1 VSTIPRQS
9 SREAV
14 ARATARRERREARS
28 RWWRFTILAL
38 AVLCVDQVVKAIVR
52 ARLEPGE
59 SWDVFP
65 GFSISRVSN
74 EGIAFGL
81 FPGNQVAVAV
91 LTVVALSGIAI
102 AVAALARKH
111 PFVAAGGGLL
121 MGGSVSNLIDRLA
134 HGGVTDYLDPAHWW
148 AFNIADIAIV
158 VGAALIIYGLL
169 GADEPEDAA
178 EHD

>member
-1 VSTIPRQS
+1 VSTVPRPS
-9 SREAV
+9 PREAV

-28 RWWRFTILAL
+28 RWWRFALLAL
-38 AVLCVDQVVKAIVR
+38 AVLIADQVVKAVVR

-59 SWDVFP
+59 SREVFP

-81 FPGNQVAVAV
+81 FPGNQAAVAV

-102 AVAALARKH
+102 AVAALARRH

-134 HGGVTDYLDPAHWW
+134 HGGVTDYFDPAHWW
-148 AFNIADIAIV
+148 AFNLADVAIV
-158 VGAALIIYGLL
+158 VGAGLIIYGLL
-169 GADEPEDAA
+169 GADAAEDAA
-178 EHD
+178 EPG

>member
-1 VSTIPRQS
+1 MSTVPGS
-9 SREAV
+9 SAREAV

-28 RWWRFTILAL
+28 RWWRFALL
-38 AVLCVDQVVKAIVR
+38 AVGVLVVDQIIKAIVR
-52 ARLEPGE
+52 ARLESGD
-59 SWDVFP
+59 SVRIFP

-81 FPGNQVAVAV
+81 FPGNQAAVAV
-91 LTVVALSGIAI
+91 LTVLALSGIAI
-102 AVAALARKH
+102 AVAALARRH

-148 AFNIADIAIV
+148 AFNVADVAIV
-158 VGAALIIYGLL
+158 VGAGLIIWGLL
-169 GADEPEDAA
+169 GEDDAEDADA
-178 EHD
+178 